1 MRKLI
6 AAAALAGALSA
17 AGPAAPARADHAG
30 HPFCGSGTQYAQ
42 EHVVPLAQA
51 ASLGPA
57 HGHTPGFHQGFSVC
71 LPLPTHPDA

>member
-6 AAAALAGALSA
+6 AAAALAGALVA
-17 AGPAAPARADHAG
+17 AGTAAPAAVDHAG
-30 HPFCGSGTQYAQ
+30 HPFCGSGYQYAE

-57 HGHTPGFHQGFSVC
+57 HGHTPGFHRGFAVS
-71 LPLPTHPDA
+71 LPRPTHPDA